1 MDKINLIILLLCL
14 DIVITVHVL
23 HQMRAIKQDTAN
35 IWEQVQ
41 ILVKTVARKLGEI
54 KVLDYI
60 KENKNNENE

>member
-23 HQMRAIKQDTAN
+23 HQMRTVKQDTAN
-35 IWEQVQ
+35 IWEQVH

>member
-35 IWEQVQ
+35 IWEQVH
-41 ILVKTVARKLGEI
+41 ILVKTIAKKLGEL
-54 KVLDYI
+54 KSLTYI
-60 KENKNNENE
+60 NENKNKKE